1 MKKLFIIVITSFS
14 FLFIIW
20 TLQIAIKNNFNLQE
34 IRFSFKATIMQ
45 LEDINAENF
54 KILTNN
60 IYTAIKTYEIQQ
72 QVAES
77 NAWLQLGF
85 AQSWLGTLGT
95 IVLNVLKYILAEIN
109 MLFQIL
115 NFIFNPITY

>member
-1 MKKLFIIVITSFS
+1 MKKLFIIIITSFS

-20 TLQIAIKNNFNLQE
+20 TLEIAIQNNFDLHG

-45 LEDINAENF
+45 LQDIDAENF
-54 KILTNN
+54 KELTNN
-60 IYTAIKTYEIQQ
+60 IYIAIKTYQLQE
-72 QVAES
+72 QVANQ

-85 AQSWLGTLGT
+85 AQSWLGTLGVV
-95 IVLNVLKYILAEIN
+95 VLNVLKYILAELG